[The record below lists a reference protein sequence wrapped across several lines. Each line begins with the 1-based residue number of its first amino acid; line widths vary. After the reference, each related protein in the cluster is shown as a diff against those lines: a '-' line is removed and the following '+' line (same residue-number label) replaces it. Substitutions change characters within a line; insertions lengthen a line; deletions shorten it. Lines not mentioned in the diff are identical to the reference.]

1 MKKSLLDKVK
11 KAEAEARATI
21 AAAEKAGKQEVAAL
35 QGGEAT
41 TLEETRTAA
50 QQKAKAVHDELAA
63 KANTNLNQ
71 VKQDQA
77 KATAAI
83 IEAATKNKSATLQLA
98 EQLFND
104 TYLKGQE

>member
-11 KAEAEARATI
+11 KAEEEARATI
-21 AAAEKAGKQEVAAL
+21 AAAEEAGKLEVATL
-35 QGGEAT
+35 QGGETA

-63 KANTNLNQ
+63 KANTDLNQ
-71 VKQDQA
+71 VKQDQV
-77 KATAAI
+77 KATEAIAA
-83 IEAATKNKSATLQLA
+83 AAAKNKAATLQQA

-104 TYLKGQE
+104 TYLN